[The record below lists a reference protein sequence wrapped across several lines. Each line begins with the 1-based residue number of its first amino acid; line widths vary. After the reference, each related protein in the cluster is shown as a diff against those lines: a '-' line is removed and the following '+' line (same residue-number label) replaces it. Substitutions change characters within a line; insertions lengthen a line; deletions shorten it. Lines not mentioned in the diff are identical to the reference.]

1 MSPSATSIAPSAIS
15 EKPALES
22 RPHFDRGSRGC
33 GMQLCSVGGER
44 DAAFRALADAKNAAV
59 ETTTT
64 SFTAMKNDTSDP
76 AYQARRKA
84 LQDEIDRAQA
94 RLDQAECALA
104 LARR

>member
-1 MSPSATSIAPSAIS
+1 MKAALILTAVLAVAGCSCAPSGEDAT
-15 EKPALES
+15 PDALW
-22 RPHFDRGSRGC
+22 
-33 GMQLCSVGGER
+33 GER

-104 LARR
+104 RARR